1 MKIYG
6 VHDIKDNEQCIR
18 VGTLPEIIKFFS
30 ITARETT
37 RMLKKC
43 RLRGKYEVVYIYTE

>member
-6 VHDIKDNEQCIR
+6 VYDIKDNEQCIR
-18 VGTLPEIIKFFS
+18 VGTLPEIINFFS

-43 RLRGKYEVVYIYTE
+43 RLRGKYEVVYLYTE